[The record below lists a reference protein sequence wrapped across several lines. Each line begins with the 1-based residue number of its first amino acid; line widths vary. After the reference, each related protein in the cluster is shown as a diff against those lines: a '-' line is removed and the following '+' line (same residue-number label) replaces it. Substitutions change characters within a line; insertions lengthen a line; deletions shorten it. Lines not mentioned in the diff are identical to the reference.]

1 MITTFW
7 ICYSVGAKSSTDT
20 IAESKIVIE
29 DNREVVEDNRKVVED
44 NMKVVEDNNN
54 DQDGNKL
61 YQDHIRREAQN
72 ILDGLPL
79 LNFMSSDVLM
89 FPTKSINKVK
99 HKQPE

>member
-7 ICYSVGAKSSTDT
+7 MCYLVGAKSSTDT
-20 IAESKIVIE
+20 IAETKMVIE
-29 DNREVVEDNRKVVED
+29 DNREVVEDNR
-44 NMKVVEDNNN
+44 KVVEDNNN

-79 LNFMSSDVLM
+79 LNFMSSEVLM

>member
-1 MITTFW
+1 M
-7 ICYSVGAKSSTDT
+7 CYLVGAKSSTDT
-20 IAESKIVIE
+20 IAETKMVIE
-29 DNREVVEDNRKVVED
+29 DNREVVEDNR
-44 NMKVVEDNNN
+44 KVVEDNNN

-79 LNFMSSDVLM
+79 LNFMSSEVLM